1 MMFGGLTIDK
11 RCEKSPR
18 IAPRA
23 PIQANTPFKSA
34 SWQSQLANGEW
45 FLGKLAISELFHLWR
60 VSSGL

>member
-1 MMFGGLTIDK
+1 MMFGGLTVDK

-34 SWQSQLANGEW
+34 SWQSQLANGE
-45 FLGKLAISELFHLWR
+45 
-60 VSSGL
+60 